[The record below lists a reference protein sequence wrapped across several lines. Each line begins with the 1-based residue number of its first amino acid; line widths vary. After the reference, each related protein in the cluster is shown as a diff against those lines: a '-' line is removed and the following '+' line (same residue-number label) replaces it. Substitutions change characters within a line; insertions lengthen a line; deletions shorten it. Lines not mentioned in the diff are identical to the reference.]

1 MSDYFDQEDGFD
13 YEQELLSL
21 VADFVK
27 KVQNNEPS
35 VFYDLDDWLDIIDYF
50 IAEDPDNA
58 LLSVALDRAEATYP
72 FSVEITVRKAEY
84 LSQFDLDAAYKFLNE
99 AKKNNCNRSEEDGSL
114 VYYQLAKVL
123 IRMKRYADAEI
134 CLLRSKEIN
143 NEFFFEQMAEIA
155 VRCKRF
161 DEAERSV
168 LRALDRDKG
177 RLMEDDVSAYGAGDF
192 LFLNTVLSDNLLT
205 LAATV
210 CRHSKESVEK
220 LTEAME
226 YFVRENPFSC
236 DYWEALAEFHMR
248 AKNYDEAEQA
258 YGYAL
263 SLAPDDLDIK
273 RKMLQIHM
281 SRLDK
286 RKTCL
291 ATDKLI
297 IDIEK
302 EQERVKEKRLQNNLH
317 ELWKACMR
325 EFLESSIYLQWYD
338 KCFAMCEKV
347 LEKNKSVPICDGLN
361 FYSKGEI
368 RMFMARC
375 LVFTGETDKGL
386 RLAMK
391 VMQDEPEYYGH
402 RISFAELLCDCG
414 DMQQAEEIYQSIY
427 EQCSEQA
434 AKTQFNDDDERET
447 AIFFRKHKCYVVA
460 SWAVKMAQAGRVEQA
475 STLMEELFSDMD
487 KEAESE
493 MFVIECSL
501 VEILQC
507 VDDSRDKINEILED
521 MILERDYT
529 AEAIVHRIPSLT
541 EDKEYVRKLNELTE
555 KAEEND

>member
-21 VADFVK
+21 VADFAK

-58 LLSVALDRAEATYP
+58 LLGVALDKAEATYP
-72 FSVEITVRKAEY
+72 HSVEITVRRAEY
-84 LSQFDLDAAYKFLNE
+84 LSQFDLNAAYELLNE
-99 AKKNNCNRSEEDGSL
+99 ERTRNCYRSEEDGSL
-114 VYYQLAKVL
+114 IYYQFAKVL

-134 CLLRSKEIN
+134 CLLRSKELN

-155 VRCKRF
+155 VRRKRF
-161 DEAERSV
+161 DEAEQSV
-168 LRALDRDKG
+168 LRALDRDKD

-210 CRHSKESVEK
+210 CRRRKESVEK

-248 AKNYDEAEQA
+248 AKNYEGAEQA

-291 ATDKLI
+291 AIDKLI

-325 EFLESSIYLQWYD
+325 EYLESSIYLQWYD

-347 LEKNKSVPICDGLN
+347 LEKNKSVPICDGLT

-447 AIFFRKHKCYVVA
+447 AIFFRKHKCYVAA
-460 SWAVKMAQAGRVEQA
+460 SWAVKMAQNGRVEQA
-475 STLMEELFSDMD
+475 STLMEELFSNMD

-501 VEILQC
+501 IEILQC
-507 VDDSRDKINEILED
+507 VEDSRDKINEILED

-541 EDKEYVRKLNELTE
+541 EDKEYVLKLKELTE